1 MDKEKVKLPKVWHPQ
16 HEKILKA
23 WGEASAC
30 YRYMNHRAYL
40 LYKKLSMRFTLPV
53 IVLSTIT
60 GTANFAQDQFP
71 ASIKS
76 SVPSIIGGLNL
87 IAGLVATIMQFL
99 KINELMESHRVASL
113 AYGKLSRTIR
123 LELSLPL
130 KERTKDGK
138 EIVEECR
145 AEYDRLLEQSPPVPN
160 DVLMAFE
167 RDFPSDE
174 YLTKPEIMHIKPIDP
189 FKAITENTVISQ
201 LKGLLPTG
209 DKSKD
214 ELRNELKKIRGEV
227 FDVVEE
233 AKETVMETVQ
243 KGDAKFTEQADETKK
258 ELEELKKRSVIKELT
273 QRAELQS
280 VVVEPTQDDTQEEE

>member
-53 IVLSTIT
+53 IVLSTVT

-71 ASIKS
+71 SSIKS

-87 IAGLVATIMQFL
+87 IAGLIATIMQFL

-138 EIVEECR
+138 EIVQECR

-233 AKETVMETVQ
+233 AKDSAMETVK

-258 ELEELKKRSVIKELT
+258 ELEDLKKRSVIKELT

>member
-1 MDKEKVKLPKVWHPQ
+1 MDKEKVKLPKIWHPQ
-16 HEKILKA
+16 HEKILKD
-23 WGEASAC
+23 WGEAAAC

-53 IVLSTIT
+53 IVLSTVT
-60 GTANFAQDQFP
+60 GTANFAQGQFP
-71 ASIKS
+71 ESIRS

-113 AYGKLSRTIR
+113 SYGKLSRTIR

-145 AEYDRLLEQSPPVPN
+145 AEYDRLLEQSPSIPST
-160 DVLMAFE
+160 VLIAFE
-167 RDFPSDE
+167 QDFPSDE

-201 LKGLLPTG
+201 LKGFLPSG
-209 DKSKD
+209 DRTKED
-214 ELRNELKKIRGEV
+214 LRRELNVIQGKT
-227 FDVVEE
+227 
-233 AKETVMETVQ
+233 ETPT
-243 KGDAKFTEQADETKK
+243 KFVEQAEVTRR
-258 ELEELKKRSVIKELT
+258 ELEDLKQRSVIKELKA
-273 QRAELQS
+273 RAELQK
-280 VVVEPTQDDTQEEE
+280 VVVEDPKDDTQHTE